1 MERHVQF
8 PLRRAAAESR
18 TRIDRRVTSANY
30 ARTSTDLAKDS
41 TDVSSALP
49 MGTTS
54 VNSGTCANAAFVNSG
69 ARSSAA
75 FGSGHSTATES
86 RRCFSKAT
94 N

>member
-1 MERHVQF
+1 
-8 PLRRAAAESR
+8 
-18 TRIDRRVTSANY
+18 
-30 ARTSTDLAKDS
+30 
-41 TDVSSALP
+41 

-75 FGSGHSTATES
+75 FGSGHSTATEA